1 MDDAAFV
8 CCRERIGHLNGNRE
22 RAAQI
27 QRTTIHKIAH
37 VLAFNELHGD
47 EMHAA
52 HFVEIEDGANIRM
65 VERRSKSRFAFET
78 FEVGFFNGKFRR

>member
-47 EMHAA
+47 EMYAA
-52 HFVEIEDGANIRM
+52 YFVEIEDGANIRM